1 MLEDLR
7 RELLALAQEAVPDPQ
22 LRARMMRRYDLALAR
37 RLTPP
42 RVIDRFARLL
52 DRHGWPTP
60 ARAGDDGALAAFELA
75 MLCAPDDA
83 TLGRLCAKL
92 LGEAAAEREDS
103 AAHDAML
110 ADRVRLLEGERQLHG
125 TQYDWGDDG
134 ELRPLPIADLQ
145 GLEAVRRLVGLPALG
160 DDTRRE
166 RLGATD
172 FDERAPMDLDAHRE
186 AQRQR
191 ATAAGW
197 READEIEEPV
207 DLSAYDARWPAFY
220 FDEARHIAELLGTA
234 ATVIE
239 HIGSTAVPGMLAK
252 PIVDIIVGVAE
263 PLDAEQRDA
272 LELGGYE
279 PYGAPGH
286 FRLRGDKN
294 FDLIIVEQNDRE
306 LADAVAL
313 RDFLRAH
320 PAVARGFA
328 EHKRR
333 IIAGGARTSAAYAER
348 KTPFLVNLL
357 DRARSWAA
365 VR

>member
-1 MLEDLR
+1 VLEDLR
-7 RELLALAQEAVPDPQ
+7 RELLALVNDAVPDPQ
-22 LRARMMRRYDLALAR
+22 LRARMMRRFDLALAR

-42 RVIDRFARLL
+42 RVVDRFARLL
-52 DRHGWPTP
+52 DRHGWPTVEL
-60 ARAGDDGALAAFELA
+60 AGDDGELAAFELA
-75 MLCAPDDA
+75 MLCAADDA
-83 TLGRLCAKL
+83 VLGRRAHKL
-92 LGEAAAEREDS
+92 LAEAAALRL
-103 AAHDAML
+103 APTTHDAVL
-110 ADRVRLLEGERQLHG
+110 ADRVRVLEGERQLHG

-145 GLEAVRRLVGLPALG
+145 GLESIRRLVGLPQLG

-166 RLGATD
+166 RLSAGD
-172 FDERAPMDLDAHRE
+172 FDERAPLDLEAHRE

-197 READEIEEPV
+197 REVEEMDEPA
-207 DLSAYDARWPAFY
+207 DLSAYDARWPAFF

-234 ATVIE
+234 AVVIE
-239 HIGSTAVPGMLAK
+239 HVGSTAVPGMYAK
-252 PIVDIIVGVAE
+252 PIVDIVVGVVE
-263 PLDAEQRDA
+263 PLEPEQRDT

-279 PYGAPGH
+279 PYGQPGH

-294 FDLIIVEQNDRE
+294 FDLHVVESGSRD
-306 LADAVAL
+306 LSDAVAL

-320 PAVARGFA
+320 PAVARGYS

-333 IIAGGARTSAAYAER
+333 ILAGGARTNTAYNER

-365 VR
+365 LR